1 MRTTD
6 KSAGFNSANATGFSG
21 IIPDLGSQI
30 KVFLKV
36 QHGLLNNQ
44 ISKQVSNTLHHMN
57 RARAKTFTENS
68 AMARLRD
75 ILRGLGPA
83 APEMCLS
90 KIHGFTKLRMGLSC
104 DPDCIQS
111 SLPSS

>member
-1 MRTTD
+1 MRFENHD
-6 KSAGFNSANATGFSG
+6 KSAGFNSANATGSSG
-21 IIPDLGSQI
+21 IIPDLVSQI

-57 RARAKTFTENS
+57 SAKTFTENS

-90 KIHGFTKLRMGLSC
+90 EIHGFTKLRMGLSC

-111 SLPSS
+111 CLPSS